1 MPRAIDARSYVA
13 IIFLIVVRHQGG
25 RGILHAEIDD
35 ASSGES
41 DERVVLFREFL
52 PTVDPLSRYQRFMQI
67 ISSKVYAS
75 SDTIRCLV
83 QREDGFFSSKSL
95 ENLLAYIIDSQER
108 RIGSGRSRSRSRYES
123 SNESEDIVVWKMH
136 EKGARNIWRFL
147 SQVFLQFVPSLK
159 LVCSTSFRGKL
170 NDFINLGTH
179 RKGQEQEIKLYVSP
193 IMSKKKNKRCKIIN
207 TYRYLK
213 WTIFHQRL
221 GYPHAL
227 RIFITLDLRY
237 KTVREIL
244 PKETSLPSIL
254 DESGPLISGEMAAM
268 LGQINRAVFL
278 EAKSKR
284 RDKFI
289 KVSLVGTGFPESGR
303 NTVLCL
309 VSTKTKA
316 RRNLWFGGRRVVAA
330 KQYLVFAY
338 LCPPLDLPWTKM
350 QSIFFA
356 GNTNFV
362 FFYASSRT
370 SFSKTKGN
378 YDIKILNVLLFYLLE
393 QIKRIRK

>member
-95 ENLLAYIIDSQER
+95 ENLLAYIIDSQKR

-147 SQVFLQFVPSLK
+147 SQAFL
-159 LVCSTSFRGKL
+159 
-170 NDFINLGTH
+170 
-179 RKGQEQEIKLYVSP
+179 
-193 IMSKKKNKRCKIIN
+193 
-207 TYRYLK
+207 
-213 WTIFHQRL
+213 
-221 GYPHAL
+221 
-227 RIFITLDLRY
+227 
-237 KTVREIL
+237 
-244 PKETSLPSIL
+244 
-254 DESGPLISGEMAAM
+254 
-268 LGQINRAVFL
+268 
-278 EAKSKR
+278 
-284 RDKFI
+284 
-289 KVSLVGTGFPESGR
+289 
-303 NTVLCL
+303 
-309 VSTKTKA
+309 
-316 RRNLWFGGRRVVAA
+316 
-330 KQYLVFAY
+330 
-338 LCPPLDLPWTKM
+338 
-350 QSIFFA
+350 
-356 GNTNFV
+356 
-362 FFYASSRT
+362 
-370 SFSKTKGN
+370 
-378 YDIKILNVLLFYLLE
+378 
-393 QIKRIRK
+393 